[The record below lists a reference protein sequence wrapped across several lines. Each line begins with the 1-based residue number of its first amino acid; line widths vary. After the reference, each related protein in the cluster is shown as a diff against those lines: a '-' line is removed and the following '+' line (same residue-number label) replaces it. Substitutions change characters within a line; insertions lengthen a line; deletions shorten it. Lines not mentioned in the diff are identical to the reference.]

1 MKTKILTC
9 LLTGCVIISLQSCN
23 QSVSNKQSVIF
34 YSYADNPDEVHY
46 LVPMVQSLRTFAGKY
61 KDAAIWIYMK
71 PELREQESSTIQ
83 KLISYNVVIKDIE
96 IPAEADWFFLSG
108 IVYTAARAE
117 SEAAGKTDI
126 LVFLN
131 WDTVFLN
138 EPDEFN
144 LPAGKKL
151 GYRPVMHKNVGLLFS
166 EPLDSFWTQI
176 YKIMAVDESALFP
189 MVTPADGD
197 TIRPYFNAGLLVIRP
212 EGEILRKW
220 AEYYERLYS
229 DTLLRKM
236 CEMDVRKRIFLHQ
249 TALTGAILNNLTR
262 NEIIELSDRYNY
274 PIFFREQFGA
284 KKDFHDITRVI
295 TFRHE
300 SWFSNPDPD
309 WDKKLTG
316 PPEKI
321 DWIKEHLIFSINDR

>member
-1 MKTKILTC
+1 MKIKILTC
-9 LLTGCVIISLQSCN
+9 LVTGWMIIFLQSCN
-23 QSVSNKQSVIF
+23 QSGSNKQSIIF

-46 LVPMVQSLRTFAGKY
+46 LVPLVESIRTFAGKY
-61 KDAAIWIYMK
+61 KDAAIWIYMQ
-71 PELREQESSTIQ
+71 PELIEQEASIIQ
-83 KLISYNVVIKDIE
+83 KLISCNVVVRDVE
-96 IPAEADWFFLSG
+96 IPLEADWFFLSG
-108 IVYTAARAE
+108 IVFAAARAE
-117 SEAAGKTDI
+117 SEAVGKTDI

-131 WDTVFLN
+131 YDSVFLD

-144 LPAGKKL
+144 LPTGKKL

-176 YKIMAVDESALFP
+176 YKIMAVDESVLFL

-197 TIRPYFNAGLLVIRP
+197 TIRPYFNAGLLVVRP
-212 EGEILRKW
+212 DTEILGKW
-220 AEYYERLYS
+220 AEYYEKLYS

-249 TALTGAILNNLTR
+249 TALTGAILNHLSR
-262 NEIIELSDRYNY
+262 DEIIEFSNRFNY
-274 PIFFREQFGA
+274 PVFFREQFGA
-284 KKDFHDITRVI
+284 KKDFHDITNVI

-300 SWFSNPDPD
+300 SYFKNPDPD
-309 WDKKLTG
+309 WEKKLTG

-321 DWIKEHLIFSINDR
+321 DWIKEHLMD

>member
-1 MKTKILTC
+1 MKIKILTC
-9 LLTGCVIISLQSCN
+9 LVTGWMIIFLQSCN
-23 QSVSNKQSVIF
+23 QSGSNKQSIIF

-46 LVPMVQSLRTFAGKY
+46 LVPLVESIRTFAGKY
-61 KDAAIWIYMK
+61 KDAAIWIYMQ
-71 PELREQESSTIQ
+71 PELIEQEASIIQ
-83 KLISYNVVIKDIE
+83 KLISCNVVVRDVE
-96 IPAEADWFFLSG
+96 IPLEADWFFLSG
-108 IVYTAARAE
+108 IVFAAARAE
-117 SEAAGKTDI
+117 SEAVGKTDI

-131 WDTVFLN
+131 YDSVFLD

-144 LPAGKKL
+144 LPTGKKL

-176 YKIMAVDESALFP
+176 YKIMAVDESVLFL

-197 TIRPYFNAGLLVIRP
+197 TIRPYFNAGLLVVRP
-212 EGEILRKW
+212 DTEILGKW
-220 AEYYERLYS
+220 AEYYEKLYS

-249 TALTGAILNNLTR
+249 TALTGAILNHLSR
-262 NEIIELSDRYNY
+262 DEIIEFSNRFNY
-274 PIFFREQFGA
+274 PVFFREQFGA
-284 KKDFHDITRVI
+284 KKDFHDITNVI

-300 SWFSNPDPD
+300 SYFKNPDPD
-309 WDKKLTG
+309 WEKKLIG

-321 DWIKEHLIFSINDR
+321 DWIKEHLMD